1 MTMVT
6 ALLAATGL
14 VAGLYLLG
22 LLGLALFQREMI
34 YRPDPTRTD
43 PADIGLSDLVP
54 VPVRGADGRLITS
67 WYAPPLHPL
76 AATLVMFHGNAAT
89 NAARA
94 HKARLLLDAGYGVF
108 MAEYR
113 GYGGNS
119 GRPSERDLTADGAA
133 ILDWLAGR
141 GVSANRI
148 VLWGESIGC
157 GVALA
162 LTERI
167 KPRGVIL
174 ECPFTALTDLA
185 PPYVPV
191 ALARLLMR
199 DQFDNLRRI
208 ARLAAPLLIVHGQ
221 LDRLTPPA
229 MARALLAAAP
239 TEDKEA
245 VFLPLAHHD
254 DLWDQGAEKP
264 ILDFLQRLRNG
275 TPFD

>member
-1 MTMVT
+1 MVT
-6 ALLAATGL
+6 ALLAAAGL
-14 VAGLYLLG
+14 VAGLYFLG
-22 LLGLALFQREMI
+22 LLILALFHRDMI
-34 YRPDPTRTD
+34 YRPSPTRTD

-54 VPVRGADGRLITS
+54 VPVRGADGRLVTS

-76 AATLVMFHGNAAT
+76 AATLVMFHGNAGT

-119 GRPSERDLTADGAA
+119 GRPSERDLIGDAEA
-133 ILDWLAGR
+133 ILSWLAGR
-141 GVSANRI
+141 GVLANRI
-148 VLWGESIGC
+148 VLCGESLGC

-162 LTERI
+162 MSERI
-167 KPRGVIL
+167 APRAVIL
-174 ECPFTALTDLA
+174 ECPFTDLADLA
-185 PPYVPV
+185 PPYVPT

-199 DQFDNLRRI
+199 DRFDNLRRI
-208 ARLAAPLLIVHGQ
+208 RHLTAPLLIVHGR
-221 LDRLTPPA
+221 LDGLTPPA
-229 MARALLAAAP
+229 MAQALLAAAP
-239 TEDKEA
+239 AADKEA